1 MDGAGP
7 LTKMQRHPSFRA
19 RKAVPGKELS
29 PQELSPQIEARI
41 QQLWP
46 RFPEGRAGQALCL
59 PVLYLAQEQFGYV
72 DTAVVDL
79 VAARLGL
86 TPAHVTGVATFYF
99 MINKARPGRYH
110 LQVCTNIGCQLM
122 GAYDVFERC
131 KKRLGV
137 ENKGTSADGNVTLT
151 EVECLAACGFG
162 PVAQIA
168 EREKPEIPL
177 YFENLDAKRIDAILD
192 ALAEGRVPTELGN

>member
-1 MDGAGP
+1 MA
-7 LTKMQRHPSFRA
+7 RHPSFRA

-29 PQELSPQIEARI
+29 TQIEARI

-59 PVLYLAQEQFGYV
+59 PVLYLAQEQHGHV
-72 DTAVVDL
+72 DAEVVDL

-86 TPAHVTGVATFYF
+86 TSAHVTGVATFYF
-99 MINKARPGRYH
+99 MLNKVRPGRYH
-110 LQVCTNIGCQLM
+110 LQVCTNIGCQLI

-137 ENKGTSADGNVTLT
+137 DNKGTSADGNVTLT

-177 YFENLDAKRIDAILD
+177 YFENLDATRIDAILD
-192 ALAEGRVPTELGN
+192 ALAEGRVPTELGS